1 LRRKNN
7 LEEKVVKAVKKHDIM
22 DKPLPEIL
30 DEISVSIEL
39 AEKAAADA
47 RTAADE
53 ARLAGEKAAELVMKR
68 IRKVFLK
75 MVHDISEELK
85 EGEK

>member
-1 LRRKNN
+1 
-7 LEEKVVKAVKKHDIM
+7 LEDKVVKALKKHDIM

-30 DEISVSIEL
+30 DEISISIEL

-47 RTAADE
+47 RIAADE
-53 ARLAGEKAAELVMKR
+53 ARMAGEKAAEMVMKK
-68 IRKVFLK
+68 IRKIFLK